1 MIYDGTT
8 PLDDAIAFDL
18 KLCGVKSMR
27 TLKAL
32 KFEAIH
38 ALQLDIKQ
46 NQRISETSDKLKI
59 YQWLK
64 ENKVVVNL
72 PTSETNKRHKTK
84 LQTISQSNLEPPAPI
99 PEADLLVNDLPI
111 IEPVPTGLNLIHNTT
126 ANNDAVL
133 SDKFISVHY
142 RHADNSRHTVQ
153 LEQFYIDALKAIGID
168 DVSKFVAENAGVTT
182 VTKNVK
188 RAIVNVLVNR
198 ATVAKK

>member
-99 PEADLLVNDLPI
+99 PEADLLVNDLPTV
-111 IEPVPTGLNLIHNTT
+111 EPAPTGLNLIHNAT

-188 RAIVNVLVNR
+188 RAIVNVLVNC
-198 ATVAKK
+198 ATGGKK